1 MIESDSGLDA
11 RFTLERERGGV
22 VEEPPFRILVL
33 GDWSAS
39 SEKRDLND
47 RLPIDI
53 DRDNFDQ
60 VLARISPGL
69 ELPQTDGNI
78 LELKFSSLDDFHPDR
93 IFERLPMFA
102 KLREHRSKLIDPK
115 TFNEAAREVRSW
127 IKVEEKVAK
136 PVQRDIQPV
145 VESSDNLLDAIL
157 SGTAGAAPAPRPAR
171 GSDEIATLVSDLVRP
186 HLVSIDENEQAALLA
201 AIDAATSDLMRHI
214 LHDRNF
220 QELEAA
226 WRGLYLL
233 VRRAETETDLKFYIF
248 DVSKNELAA
257 DLRSVDSLND
267 SRLSE
272 ILVREAVE
280 TLGGEPW
287 AVVAGSY
294 GFVPDKND
302 VAALIRI
309 AKISA
314 DAGAPFV
321 SHMRPDVLGVSS
333 LADNVDPSGW
343 KLSEDSDA
351 GRLWS
356 ALRGIPEAEY
366 LGMTIPRFL
375 ARLPYGRDTDPLE
388 SFSFEEFAGRPV
400 HDEYLWAN
408 SCFVAALL
416 LAQTFTAYGWEINRR
431 FVQDIER
438 LPMHMY
444 ESDGDTVYQP
454 CAEVLLTQNACERLM
469 EYGLMPL
476 VSYKNTDHV
485 KLARFQSIAEPVSAL
500 RGRWT

>member
-220 QELEAA
+220 
-226 WRGLYLL
+226 
-233 VRRAETETDLKFYIF
+233 
-248 DVSKNELAA
+248 
-257 DLRSVDSLND
+257 
-267 SRLSE
+267 
-272 ILVREAVE
+272 
-280 TLGGEPW
+280 
-287 AVVAGSY
+287 
-294 GFVPDKND
+294 
-302 VAALIRI
+302 
-309 AKISA
+309 
-314 DAGAPFV
+314 
-321 SHMRPDVLGVSS
+321 
-333 LADNVDPSGW
+333 
-343 KLSEDSDA
+343 
-351 GRLWS
+351 
-356 ALRGIPEAEY
+356 
-366 LGMTIPRFL
+366 
-375 ARLPYGRDTDPLE
+375 
-388 SFSFEEFAGRPV
+388 
-400 HDEYLWAN
+400 
-408 SCFVAALL
+408 
-416 LAQTFTAYGWEINRR
+416 
-431 FVQDIER
+431 
-438 LPMHMY
+438 
-444 ESDGDTVYQP
+444 
-454 CAEVLLTQNACERLM
+454 
-469 EYGLMPL
+469 
-476 VSYKNTDHV
+476 
-485 KLARFQSIAEPVSAL
+485 
-500 RGRWT
+500 

>member
-1 MIESDSGLDA
+1 
-11 RFTLERERGGV
+11 
-22 VEEPPFRILVL
+22 
-33 GDWSAS
+33 
-39 SEKRDLND
+39 
-47 RLPIDI
+47 
-53 DRDNFDQ
+53 
-60 VLARISPGL
+60 
-69 ELPQTDGNI
+69 
-78 LELKFSSLDDFHPDR
+78 
-93 IFERLPMFA
+93 
-102 KLREHRSKLIDPK
+102 
-115 TFNEAAREVRSW
+115 
-127 IKVEEKVAK
+127 VAK

-233 VRRAETETDLKFYIF
+233 VRRAETGTDLKFYIF

-294 GFVPDKND
+294 GFVPYKND

-309 AKISA
+309 AKI
-314 DAGAPFV
+314 
-321 SHMRPDVLGVSS
+321 
-333 LADNVDPSGW
+333 
-343 KLSEDSDA
+343 
-351 GRLWS
+351 
-356 ALRGIPEAEY
+356 
-366 LGMTIPRFL
+366 
-375 ARLPYGRDTDPLE
+375 
-388 SFSFEEFAGRPV
+388 
-400 HDEYLWAN
+400 
-408 SCFVAALL
+408 
-416 LAQTFTAYGWEINRR
+416 
-431 FVQDIER
+431 
-438 LPMHMY
+438 
-444 ESDGDTVYQP
+444 
-454 CAEVLLTQNACERLM
+454 
-469 EYGLMPL
+469 
-476 VSYKNTDHV
+476 
-485 KLARFQSIAEPVSAL
+485 
-500 RGRWT
+500 